1 MAAPAWLKPGLVG
14 AGAGAVA
21 LTIAG
26 FSWGGWVTGGT
37 AEAMASDRARLEVV
51 GALVPFCVALSQAD
65 PQQTRITAELAEAAS
80 YKRAGYP
87 HEGRVGDH
95 AGSGRG
101 RPGSGQ
107 GLRRDARRRIVTGP
121 RTARLCGRAWP

>member
-80 YKRAGYP
+80 YKRADILMKAGWATMP
-87 HEGRVGDH
+87 GAEEGDRDLAKACAVTLA
-95 AGSGRG
+95 AGS
-101 RPGSGQ
+101 
-107 GLRRDARRRIVTGP
+107 
-121 RTARLCGRAWP
+121 

>member
-51 GALVPFCVALSQAD
+51 GALVPFCVARSQAD
-65 PQQTRITAELAEAAS
+65 PQATRINAELERRRPTSGPDILMKAGWATMPGAE
-80 YKRAGYP
+80 
-87 HEGRVGDH
+87 EGDRDLAKACAVTLA
-95 AGSGRG
+95 AGS
-101 RPGSGQ
+101 
-107 GLRRDARRRIVTGP
+107 
-121 RTARLCGRAWP
+121 